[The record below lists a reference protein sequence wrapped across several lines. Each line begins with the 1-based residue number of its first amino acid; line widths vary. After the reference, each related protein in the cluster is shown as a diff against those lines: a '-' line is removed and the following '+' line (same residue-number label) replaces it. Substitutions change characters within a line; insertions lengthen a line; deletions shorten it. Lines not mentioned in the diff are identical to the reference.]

1 MLCAIRSAQQ
11 AHNKRTRK
19 HALISSWKNT
29 HLAPAVRAPVKEM
42 IPAT

>member
-1 MLCAIRSAQQ
+1 VRNQIRTTSAPE
-11 AHNKRTRK
+11 NKRTRK

-42 IPAT
+42 IPAA